1 MFKPANYVSEF
12 VSISVMLLMAIA
24 LIAGQ
29 ANATVDQANVA
40 TSELQQTIGDRFNI
54 DFEGQ
59 LGDKAVKIT
68 IGVITELGANSDLG
82 HFRGEDE

>member
-40 TSELQQTIGDRFNI
+40 TAELQQTIGDRFNI

-59 LGDKAVKIT
+59 LGDKAVRIT
-68 IGVITELGANSDLG
+68 IGVITKLGADGDLS

>member
-40 TSELQQTIGDRFNI
+40 TAELQQTIGDRFNI

-59 LGDKAVKIT
+59 LGDKAVRIT
-68 IGVITELGANSDLG
+68 IGVITK
-82 HFRGEDE
+82 

>member
-40 TSELQQTIGDRFNI
+40 TSELQQTTGDRFNI

-59 LGDKAVKIT
+59 LGDKVVKIT
-68 IGVITELGANSDLG
+68 IGVITELGVNSDLG

>member
-40 TSELQQTIGDRFNI
+40 TPEIQQMTGDRFNI

-59 LGDKAVKIT
+59 LGDKAVRIT
-68 IGVITELGANSDLG
+68 IGVITKLGADADLS

>member
-68 IGVITELGANSDLG
+68 IGVITELGVNSDLG

>member
-40 TSELQQTIGDRFNI
+40 TAELQQTIGDRFNI

-59 LGDKAVKIT
+59 LGDKAVRIT
-68 IGVITELGANSDLG
+68 IGVITKLGADADLS
-82 HFRGEDE
+82 HVRGEDE